1 MSIDTRLIGKT
12 WPAFSYD
19 VCKEKIKEYAKAIKN
34 PDPHYVDEEFAKKSK
49 YGRIIAPPTFCV
61 VYGSQ
66 MIEPIFADNELNL
79 NIAMLVHGEQEFEF
93 YEVVMAGDTVTS
105 MAKVVNIVNK
115 ERLDII
121 AIELLSKNQHG
132 RNVCKGLYTFVVR
145 K

>member
-1 MSIDTRLIGKT
+1 MSIDTKLIGKT

-34 PDPHYVDEEFAKKSK
+34 PDPHYVDEEFARKSK
-49 YGRIIAPPTFCV
+49 YGCIIAPPTFCV

-79 NIAMLVHGEQEFEF
+79 NIPMLVHGEQEFEF
-93 YEVVMAGDTVTS
+93 YEVVRAGDTITS
-105 MAKVVNIVNK
+105 TARVVNIENK
-115 ERLDII
+115 EKLDII
-121 AIELLSKNQHG
+121 AIELLSRNQHG
-132 RNVCKGLYTFVVR
+132 RDVCRGVYTFVVR